1 VELLLLELVDENPL
15 DLLFI
20 QGTSTVPFGVATCEF
35 EPFKEDDGV
44 FFCRIL
50 SSCGSEAND
59 AGGSDDSLFR
69 PFRNNFFP
77 LQLLG
82 VFFPDPSLLPA
93 RCALL
98 AFVIQK

>member
-1 VELLLLELVDENPL
+1 MELLLLELVDENPR

-20 QGTSTVPFGVATCEF
+20 QGTSTAPLGVATCEF
-35 EPFKEDDGV
+35 DPFKEVDGV

-50 SSCGSEAND
+50 SRCGSEANIT
-59 AGGSDDSLFR
+59 GGSDDSLFR

-82 VFFPDPSLLPA
+82 VFFPDPSFLPA